1 MYKVAFPFYFYVE
14 QNIKLIHVLTGA
26 FLSMGLMTNFLSLN
40 EMFLISLQGK
50 PILGV
55 NLQKKKIE
63 QLMNISK
70 LHLSVLKNFYGMLFT
85 KFKVKYSQL
94 TCPLCRTHSD
104 PVHQLL
110 VKVLCLSCF

>member
-14 QNIKLIHVLTGA
+14 QNIKLILTGA

-70 LHLSVLKNFYGMLFT
+70 LHLSVLKNFYRMLFT
-85 KFKVKYSQL
+85 KLKVK
-94 TCPLCRTHSD
+94 
-104 PVHQLL
+104 
-110 VKVLCLSCF
+110 

>member
-1 MYKVAFPFYFYVE
+1 
-14 QNIKLIHVLTGA
+14 
-26 FLSMGLMTNFLSLN
+26 MGLMTNFLSLN

-70 LHLSVLKNFYGMLFT
+70 LHLSVHKNFYGMLFT
-85 KFKVKYSQL
+85 KIKVKYSP
-94 TCPLCRTHSD
+94 TY
-104 PVHQLL
+104 
-110 VKVLCLSCF
+110 LSSLSYTFRPSASTPSKSSVPFLFLISK

>member
-63 QLMNISK
+63 QLMNISR
-70 LHLSVLKNFYGMLFT
+70 LHLSVLKNFYGC
-85 KFKVKYSQL
+85 YSQSS
-94 TCPLCRTHSD
+94 R
-104 PVHQLL
+104 
-110 VKVLCLSCF
+110 